1 MQMQAE
7 IPSGSWPLEQ
17 LPSRIS
23 GVGRKLR
30 DQRVLRKLAVTL
42 AVTALTVLLTVN
54 LSGYLLRRHREDML
68 RQDLTVLR
76 ATIHEYTADEHH
88 APHRLMDLVEQ
99 GYMIEMPLD
108 PFTGKPDWDPDFAVV
123 PESIDREHFGI
134 VDVHS
139 RSTDRARNGTA
150 YCQW

>member
-7 IPSGSWPLEQ
+7 IPSGAWPLEHVPSQ
-17 LPSRIS
+17 LAAA
-23 GVGRKLR
+23 GRKLHDR
-30 DQRVLRKLAVTL
+30 DFLKKLVVAVAVTL
-42 AVTALTVLLTVN
+42 VLSWVTMNGSA
-54 LSGYLLRRHREDML
+54 YLLRRHREAVL
-68 RQDLTVLR
+68 HSNLSLLR
-76 ATIHEYTADEHH
+76 ATIREYAADEHH

-99 GYMIEMPLD
+99 GYMIEMPVD
-108 PFTGKPDWDPDFAVV
+108 PFTEKADWDPDFAVV

-139 RSTDRARNGTA
+139 HATDRGRDGKA